1 MNDKTSGSEKAFLDR
16 QQARLLQLRAE
27 VSRAIKAEEVEETGI
42 REEAL
47 GVAHESEDDAQRLSL
62 LDLEGTL
69 VRRNIERLPMIERA
83 LEKIKDG
90 TYGFSDAS
98 GKPIPRDRLEAMPE
112 AINTADEEVNRGSV
126 R

>member
-16 QQARLLQLRAE
+16 QHARLLKLHAE
-27 VSRAIKAEEVEETGI
+27 ISRTIEAEE
-42 REEAL
+42 A
-47 GVAHESEDDAQRLSL
+47 EDDAQRLSL
-62 LDLEGTL
+62 LDVEGTI
-69 VRRNIERLPMIERA
+69 VRQNMERLPMIERA
-83 LEKIKDG
+83 LAKIGDG
-90 TYGFSDAS
+90 TYGYSDSS